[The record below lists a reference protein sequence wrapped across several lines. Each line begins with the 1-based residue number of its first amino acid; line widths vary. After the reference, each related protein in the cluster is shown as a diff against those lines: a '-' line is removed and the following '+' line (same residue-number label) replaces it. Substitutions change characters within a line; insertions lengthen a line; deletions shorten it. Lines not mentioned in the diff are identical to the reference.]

1 MRRIIAV
8 AFSAA
13 LAALAATCGQKG
25 PLTLP
30 EQQPATAAVPVA
42 DHAFRT

>member
-1 MRRIIAV
+1 MRRIIAA

-13 LAALAATCGQKG
+13 LAAVAATCGQKG

-30 EQQPATAAVPVA
+30 EPPPATAAAPVSN
-42 DHAFRT
+42 HALRP